1 MNENM
6 RHRRMRL
13 MIISFPPPLSGHL
26 TVLALRG
33 RGIGQG
39 GGRLIPKRVGGGGG
53 VDAPPPKKGEGRVLP
68 V

>member
-13 MIISFPPPLSGHL
+13 MKISSPPSSPRCPGMKGAWHR
-26 TVLALRG
+26 AG
-33 RGIGQG
+33 G

-53 VDAPPPKKGEGRVLP
+53 VDAHPPKKGEGRVLP